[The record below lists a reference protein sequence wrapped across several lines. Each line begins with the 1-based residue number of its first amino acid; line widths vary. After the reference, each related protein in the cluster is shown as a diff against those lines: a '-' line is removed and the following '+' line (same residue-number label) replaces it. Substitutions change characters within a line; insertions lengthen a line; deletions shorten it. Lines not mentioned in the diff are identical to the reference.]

1 MNTNTTAATSTT
13 AVPSRKNLAYTAKE
27 DKMLRDGATMLPGR
41 TVKAVYQRRRQLG
54 LVKKAAWNPDELELA
69 KQNIVP
75 AGRTKAALRCVRNKL
90 GLNKKT
96 TMTANGQM
104 ELTLAP
110 VSAHTN
116 QHISDIVGKFV
127 KTVNILRKSG
137 MTVADIAEQT
147 GKTKEQVQNAIN
159 LSDSLRSK

>member
-1 MNTNTTAATSTT
+1 M
-13 AVPSRKNLAYTAKE
+13 
-27 DKMLRDGATMLPGR
+27 
-41 TVKAVYQRRRQLG
+41 KAVYQRRRQLG

-116 QHISDIVGKFV
+116 QHISDIVGQFV
-127 KTVNILRKSG
+127 RTVGILSKSG
-137 MTVADIAEQT
+137 MTAKEIAEQT
-147 GKTKEQVQNAIN
+147 GKSLSTVQMA
-159 LSDSLRSK
+159 LDLATALRMK